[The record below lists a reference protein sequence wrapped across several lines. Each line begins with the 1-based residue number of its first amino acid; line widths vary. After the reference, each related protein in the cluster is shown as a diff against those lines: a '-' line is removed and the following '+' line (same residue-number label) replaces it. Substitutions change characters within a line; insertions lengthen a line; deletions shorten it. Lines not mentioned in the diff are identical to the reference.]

1 MLKEEFERMIGKEV
15 EWETY
20 ELYNTMYT
28 ALPDNVD
35 KQQFVAMLNINRIPE
50 SEASKQR
57 KEEKAQLIAQ
67 IKKEIQFNK
76 NLIKQNEEQIERYKQ
91 WAAEAITEE
100 SRREWK
106 KWAAEYRKQNERYR
120 AQIRELKQVI
130 AA

>member
-1 MLKEEFERMIGKEV
+1 MLKEEFEKMIGKEV

-28 ALPDNVD
+28 ALPDNID
-35 KQQFVAMLNINRIPE
+35 KQQFVAMLNIDRIPE

-57 KEEKAQLIAQ
+57 RKEKAQLIARIQ
-67 IKKEIQFNK
+67 SEIEFNK
-76 NLIKQNEEQIERYKQ
+76 SLIRQNEEQIERYKL
-91 WAAEAITEE
+91 WAAEATTEE
-100 SRREWK
+100 SRKEWK
-106 KWAAEYRKQNERYR
+106 KWATEYRKQNERYR

>member
-1 MLKEEFERMIGKEV
+1 MLKEEFEKMIGKEV

-28 ALPDNVD
+28 ALPDNID
-35 KQQFVAMLNINRIPE
+35 KQQFVAMLNIDRIPE

-57 KEEKAQLIAQ
+57 RKEKAQLIARIQ
-67 IKKEIQFNK
+67 SEIEYNK
-76 NLIKQNEEQIERYKQ
+76 SLIKQNEEQIEKYKQ
-91 WAAEAITEE
+91 WVAEAITEE
-100 SRREWK
+100 SRKEFK
-106 KWAAEYRKQNERYR
+106 TWAKEYRKQNERYR

>member
-28 ALPDNVD
+28 ALPDSVD
-35 KQQFVAMLNINRIPE
+35 KQQFVAMLNIDRIPE

-57 KEEKAQLIAQ
+57 KEERAQLIAQ
-67 IKKEIQFNK
+67 IKEEIQFNK
-76 NLIKQNEEQIERYKQ
+76 NLIRQNEEQIERYKQ
-91 WAAEAITEE
+91 WAAEATTEE

-106 KWAAEYRKQNERYR
+106 SGQRNIVSRTKDIVLR
-120 AQIRELKQVI
+120 
-130 AA
+130 

>member
-1 MLKEEFERMIGKEV
+1 MLKEEFEKMIGKEV

-28 ALPDNVD
+28 ALPDSVD
-35 KQQFVAMLNINRIPE
+35 KQQFVAMLNINRISE

-67 IKKEIQFNK
+67 IKKEIQFNQ

-100 SRREWK
+100 SRKEWK
-106 KWAAEYRKQNERYR
+106 KWATEYRRQNERYR
-120 AQIRELKQVI
+120 AQIRELRQVI